1 VHDVQS
7 QKRKAVSSKSRHRGT
22 STERAVTWQQ
32 EAENVLQMIVNSHDS
47 EPFRN
52 AVNIDE
58 FPVCSGHLLIYL
70 HCSHSIGRVCVTA
83 WCPSVS
89 LLCVL
94 FIAVVVGLLL
104 RARWVGDID

>member
-70 HCSHSIGRVCVTA
+70 HCSHSIGRVCVTDGVR
-83 WCPSVS
+83 PSVCCLS
-89 LLCVL
+89 C
-94 FIAVVVGLLL
+94 LLL
-104 RARWVGDID
+104 LWWVCYCGPGG